1 MAGRTR
7 EAPGRTRAVVYALL
21 VHLAVI
27 AFLVVSFRWS
37 ELDTSYVVK
46 TGPHVIHAFM
56 VGPRPVPRPTPPIP
70 QPRVAPPAPR
80 PAVRKGPSKTQLA
93 RQKALQKAHAKA
105 QALARAKAEALAR
118 AKAEALA
125 QAKAQALARA
135 KAQAQAKAQAL
146 ARAKA
151 EALAKIKA
159 RAEALARARAEQAAR
174 AAARKRLQAQEQAA
188 AARARAK
195 LQREVAQAA
204 ARARQRAAAR
214 AAAARAAA
222 AAARGVVSRY
232 KALIEAR
239 VSAAWVAVPQ
249 SKGLHCIV
257 RVRLIAG
264 GQVVSARIVQSS
276 GNSVFDRSVIAAIY
290 NAAPLPVPHSA
301 TKLQYLNPLTFVFT
315 APKGSS
321 P

>member
-56 VGPRPVPRPTPPIP
+56 VGPRPVLRPTPPIP

-93 RQKALQKAHAKA
+93 RQKALQEARAKA
-105 QALARAKAEALAR
+105 QALARAKAR
-118 AKAEALA
+118 A
-125 QAKAQALARA
+125 Q
-135 KAQAQAKAQAL
+135 AQAL

-159 RAEALARARAEQAAR
+159 RAKAEARARAEQAAR

-204 ARARQRAAAR
+204 ARARQR
-214 AAAARAAA
+214 AAARAAA

>member
-125 QAKAQALARA
+125 RA
-135 KAQAQAKAQAL
+135 KAQAQAQAQAL

>member
-105 QALARAKAEALAR
+105 QALARAKAEALA
-118 AKAEALA
+118 

-135 KAQAQAKAQAL
+135 KAQAQ
-146 ARAKA
+146 
-151 EALAKIKA
+151 
-159 RAEALARARAEQAAR
+159 ALARARAEQAAR

-264 GQVVSARIVQSS
+264 GQVVGARIVQSS

>member
-1 MAGRTR
+1 MIMAGRTR

-105 QALARAKAEALAR
+105 QALARAKAEALAQ
-118 AKAEALA
+118 AKA

-135 KAQAQAKAQAL
+135 KAQAQ
-146 ARAKA
+146 
-151 EALAKIKA
+151 
-159 RAEALARARAEQAAR
+159 ALARARAEQAAR

>member
-93 RQKALQKAHAKA
+93 RQKALQKARAKA
-105 QALARAKAEALAR
+105 QALAR

-135 KAQAQAKAQAL
+135 KAQAQAQAQAL

-321 P
+321 S

>member
-105 QALARAKAEALAR
+105 QALARAKAEALAQ
-118 AKAEALA
+118 AKAQALA
-125 QAKAQALARA
+125 QAKAQA
-135 KAQAQAKAQAL
+135 QAQAL

>member
-93 RQKALQKAHAKA
+93 RQKALQKARAKA
-105 QALARAKAEALAR
+105 QALAR

-276 GNSVFDRSVIAAIY
+276 GNPVFDRSVIAAIY

>member
-56 VGPRPVPRPTPPIP
+56 VGPRPVLRPTPPIP

-93 RQKALQKAHAKA
+93 RQKALQEARAKA
-105 QALARAKAEALAR
+105 QALARAKAR
-118 AKAEALA
+118 A
-125 QAKAQALARA
+125 Q
-135 KAQAQAKAQAL
+135 AQAL

-159 RAEALARARAEQAAR
+159 RAKAEARARAEQAAR

-214 AAAARAAA
+214 AAAA
-222 AAARGVVSRY
+222 ARGVVSRY

-264 GQVVSARIVQSS
+264 GQVVSARIVQGS
-276 GNSVFDRSVIAAIY
+276 GNPVFDRSVIAAIY

>member
-105 QALARAKAEALAR
+105 QALARAKAEALA
-118 AKAEALA
+118 

-135 KAQAQAKAQAL
+135 KAQAQ
-146 ARAKA
+146 
-151 EALAKIKA
+151 
-159 RAEALARARAEQAAR
+159 ALARARAEQAAR

-204 ARARQRAAAR
+204 ARARQR
-214 AAAARAAA
+214 AAARAAA

>member
-105 QALARAKAEALAR
+105 QALARAKAEALA
-118 AKAEALA
+118 

-204 ARARQRAAAR
+204 ARARQR
-214 AAAARAAA
+214 AAARAAA

>member
-105 QALARAKAEALAR
+105 QALARAKAEALA
-118 AKAEALA
+118 
-125 QAKAQALARA
+125 
-135 KAQAQAKAQAL
+135 
-146 ARAKA
+146 
-151 EALAKIKA
+151 KIKA

-214 AAAARAAA
+214 AA